1 MNMNIIPKD
10 ETLYA
15 STYPSFF
22 YQGRFNPLDKR
33 TLYKSIII
41 NSKFRNN
48 YYNTLSSDFLFE
60 FPLEFKNV
68 VSLRITD
75 IQIPIQLY
83 NISDYLGNNY
93 FWIQNETTN
102 DVKKIV
108 IPDGFYSNSS
118 LIALLNNIFA
128 NFTDDFQYITFSLKG
143 GDYGETV
150 VSLMSTAP
158 YIYNFT
164 LVFENNINNINQNV
178 NANNNLMTKLGWI
191 LGFRLDRYEFHSEY
205 ISEGLIQSQL
215 SPMFLCINDFND
227 SQFNNKFNVF
237 NNMSLLSND
246 IVSQIYLNSNKL
258 SVNSITKTYF
268 GGVNINKIHIKL
280 IDIFGKKV
288 DLNNNDFNFTIQLEI
303 LYDL

>member
-1 MNMNIIPKD
+1 MNIIPKD
-10 ETLYA
+10 DTLYA
-15 STYPSFF
+15 CTYPSFF
-22 YQGRFNPLDKR
+22 YQGRFNPINKK
-33 TLYKSIII
+33 TLYKSIVI

-83 NISDYLGNNY
+83 NISNYLGNNY
-93 FWIQNETTN
+93 FFIKNETTN
-102 DVKKIV
+102 DIKKIT
-108 IPDGFYSNSS
+108 IPDGFYSNTT
-118 LIALLNNIFA
+118 LIDLLNYIFS
-128 NFTDDFQYITFSLKG
+128 NFTDDFQYISFSLKG
-143 GDYGETV
+143 GDYGETIIE
-150 VSLMSTAP
+150 LMTTAP
-158 YIYNFT
+158 YIYNFS
-164 LVFENNINNINQNV
+164 LEFNAENNNQNK
-178 NANNNLMTKLGWI
+178 NNNNNLMTKLGWL
-191 LGFRLDRYEFHSEY
+191 LGFRLDHYDSNSMY
-205 ISEGLIQSQL
+205 ISEGLIETQL

-227 SQFNNKFNVF
+227 NQFNNKFNVF
-237 NNMSLLSND
+237 NDMSLLSND
-246 IVSQIYLNSNKL
+246 IVSQVYLNSNKI

-288 DLNNNDFNFTIQLEI
+288 DLNNNDFNFTIQLEL